1 MPRFKDQAICIRD
14 LDWSETSQVVVLLT
28 ETRGKVRG
36 IAKGSR
42 RMSPSGI
49 ARFSGGV
56 DLLTAGE
63 VVATTRPS
71 SELAAIT
78 EWDLQQNYFPLRRDL
93 RAQRVGMYAAD
104 LCNALLADE
113 DPHPVVFGLL
123 QGLLENLCGISGGN
137 SGGMRAEA
145 HTPKGE
151 LGPVG
156 VDAALLGFQ
165 WGLLEDLGYKPE
177 LEQDV
182 RRSGE
187 LERVKTYT
195 FDPTA
200 GGLTSDKGIA
210 DWRVRSETVAAL
222 RMVAGGEALAGVDAV
237 TLERA
242 NRLLCVY
249 VRTILDKELPT
260 MGVVLGKG

>member
-14 LDWSETSQVVVLLT
+14 LDWSESSQVVVLLT
-28 ETRGKVRG
+28 QTRGKVRG

-78 EWDLQQNYFPLRRDL
+78 EWDLQENFFQLRRHF

-104 LCNALLADE
+104 VCNALLADE
-113 DPHPVVFGLL
+113 DPHPVVYGLL
-123 QGLLENLCGISGGN
+123 RELLEALCATAG
-137 SGGMRAEA
+137 EA
-145 HTPKGE
+145 LAIE
-151 LGPVG
+151 
-156 VDAALLGFQ
+156 AALLRFQ

-177 LEQDV
+177 LAQDV
-182 RRSGE
+182 RRGGE
-187 LERVKTYT
+187 LKRVKTYT

-222 RMVAGGEALAGVDAV
+222 RAVAGGEALGEIEEV

-260 MGVVLGKG
+260 MGVVLGTG